1 MFKKSNL
8 GIGGIAV
15 VGVLFVAIMLLANLL
30 LRGAKLDLTAD
41 KLFTIS
47 EGTENIVRGLTE
59 PVNLYLY
66 FSEKSATPNPSL
78 RTHATRVRELLEELV
93 SRADGKLTLK
103 VIDPQPYSE
112 EEDRA
117 NELGIAAVAV
127 NQSGEKGYLGL
138 AATNS
143 TDGKESIPYLDPQVE
158 EQLEYDIAKLIHKL
172 SSAKK
177 PVVGW
182 LSSLPMQ
189 GQFDMQSGRPGP
201 ALGGLQPDR
210 TALHRAQPRAH
221 AHQHRE

>member
-1 MFKKSNL
+1 MFKKSTL
-8 GIGGIAV
+8 GVGGIAI

-66 FSEKSATPNPSL
+66 FSEKSATPNPAL

-93 SRADGKLTLK
+93 SRAGGKLTLK

-117 NELGIAAVAV
+117 NELGITSSTINA
-127 NQSGEKGYLGL
+127 GGDKLFMGL
-138 AATNS
+138 A
-143 TDGKESIPYLDPQVE
+143 
-158 EQLEYDIAKLIHKL
+158 
-172 SSAKK
+172 
-177 PVVGW
+177 
-182 LSSLPMQ
+182 
-189 GQFDMQSGRPGP
+189 
-201 ALGGLQPDR
+201 
-210 TALHRAQPRAH
+210 
-221 AHQHRE
+221 

>member
-47 EGTENIVRGLTE
+47 KGTENIVQGLTE

-66 FSEKSATPNPSL
+66 FSEKSATSNPAL

-93 SRADGKLTLK
+93 SRSNGKLTLK

-127 NQSGEKGYLGL
+127 
-138 AATNS
+138 
-143 TDGKESIPYLDPQVE
+143 PR
-158 EQLEYDIAKLIHKL
+158 
-172 SSAKK
+172 
-177 PVVGW
+177 
-182 LSSLPMQ
+182 SLPE
-189 GQFDMQSGRPGP
+189 R
-201 ALGGLQPDR
+201 
-210 TALHRAQPRAH
+210 HRRVH
-221 AHQHRE
+221 G